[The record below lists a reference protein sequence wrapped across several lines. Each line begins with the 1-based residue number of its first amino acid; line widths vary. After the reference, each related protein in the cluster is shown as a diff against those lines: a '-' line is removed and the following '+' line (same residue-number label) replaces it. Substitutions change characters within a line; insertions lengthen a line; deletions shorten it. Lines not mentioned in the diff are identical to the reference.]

1 MDALLRVLQNDG
13 RATSAQIAEA
23 TGSHPTTAMRHLR
36 LAVETGLV
44 HLRCELAQ
52 EFSGYP
58 VACQWYVRVAPDQLQ
73 SAVEYLRGFRTLRLC
88 ASTTGDT
95 NLTFLLWLRSPEA
108 VLGVESGL
116 QSAASSVQVVE
127 SDVGVRTHKR
137 MGWLLRE
144 DSRATGQVVTQ

>member
-1 MDALLRVLQNDG
+1 M
-13 RATSAQIAEA
+13 
-23 TGSHPTTAMRHLR
+23 
-36 LAVETGLV
+36 
-44 HLRCELAQ
+44 
-52 EFSGYP
+52 
-58 VACQWYVRVAPDQLQ
+58 
-73 SAVEYLRGFRTLRLC
+73 
-88 ASTTGDT
+88 
-95 NLTFLLWLRSPEA
+95 LWLRSPEA